1 LTKDRFEFAIL
12 VLACAV
18 VVYMLIS
25 ILYLYVAVGE
35 SWNLVVNALFDGRV
49 LGAIAISISSAFIVG
64 GLAIATAIPSAY
76 LLTYRSF
83 RGKEIIETFLI
94 DLPQTFPPVTE
105 GLVYLLMFGR
115 IGLAYTYIAVI
126 IAKFYVSA
134 PFAMSFAT
142 RRFREIRETGLD
154 VIAKSLGAK
163 TSHVLGKVLLP
174 LSSRD
179 LLAGFSLTWAR
190 AMGELAATLV
200 FAGAIAWKTET
211 IPTLVYLTAAE
222 MPQVAIAASI
232 IAETLSIAAL
242 LSFKWIARRRQ

>member
-1 LTKDRFEFAIL
+1 

-25 ILYLYVAVGE
+25 IFYLYVAVGE
-35 SWNLVVNALFDGRV
+35 SWSLVGRAFLESRV
-49 LGAIAISISSAFIVG
+49 LGAIAISVSSAFIVG
-64 GLAIATAIPSAY
+64 GLSIAAAIPSAY
-76 LLTYRSF
+76 LLAYRDF
-83 RGKEIIETFLI
+83 RGKETLETFLI

-134 PFAMSFAT
+134 PFTISFTA
-142 RRFREIRETGLD
+142 RRFREIRESGLD
-154 VIAKSLGAK
+154 VIARSLGARTK
-163 TSHVLGKVLLP
+163 HILSRVLLP

-179 LLAGFSLTWAR
+179 LVAGFSLTWAR

-200 FAGAIAWKTET
+200 FAGHIPWRTEI

-222 MPQVAIAASI
+222 TPQVAIAASVV
-232 IAETLSIAAL
+232 AETLSILAL
-242 LSFKWIARRRQ
+242 LSFKWIARRR